1 MAITEVLR
9 IRKCGDRDPGEGRA
23 SAACRRG
30 VTGTAR
36 AMTSQRCCPL
46 FDGGG
51 EPQHCSKRSAL
62 RTGVPA
68 RTCDAD
74 LPNDIL
80 LGNGPCLGDGLD
92 GVNESMAIHFNTA
105 WQDTTAYVRPV
116 TRVILSFSS
125 AVNTPTQN
133 ATLATAAA
141 VKK

>member
-1 MAITEVLR
+1 
-9 IRKCGDRDPGEGRA
+9 
-23 SAACRRG
+23 
-30 VTGTAR
+30 
-36 AMTSQRCCPL
+36 
-46 FDGGG
+46 
-51 EPQHCSKRSAL
+51 
-62 RTGVPA
+62 
-68 RTCDAD
+68 

-125 AVNTPTQN
+125 AVNTPPQN